1 MIAPLI
7 KWDHKE
13 NYFVMKFD
21 EKIANDKATTI
32 NLQDSDFEFITGHE
46 IDGNLKLRILVILIK
61 N

>member
-21 EKIANDKATTI
+21 EKIANDKSFLI
-32 NLQDSDFEFITGHE
+32 NLQDSEFEFIAGHE
-46 IDGNLKLRILVILIK
+46 IDGKLSLEM
-61 N
+61 

>member
-46 IDGNLKLRILVILIK
+46 IDGNLKLRI
-61 N
+61 